1 MGALGLRN
9 MFKSNLKRTS
19 SLLLIGTLGL
29 LTLGNVSAN
38 VMADGYMDET
48 DMVAV
53 SFWLATALML
63 ASTVFFI
70 LERQNVAPKWRTS
83 MTVAALVTGVAW
95 YHYTYMRK
103 HWEAFE
109 TSPLVMRYIDWL
121 ITCLLYTSDAADE

>member
-1 MGALGLRN
+1 
-9 MFKSNLKRTS
+9 MFKSKLKRTS

-29 LTLGNVSAN
+29 LAIGNVSAN
-38 VMADGYMDET
+38 VAGDGYMDET

-95 YHYTYMRK
+95 YHYTYMRT

-109 TSPLVMRYIDWL
+109 TSPLLWL
-121 ITCLLYTSDAADE
+121 SSSRPSDTLM